1 MQFVFIYEELSH
13 TMVTIKASRAI
24 FQWGHSQTQW
34 VVVTDDAESSIVAV
48 VGTKVFLTATAY
60 KSIATPAMVQKML
73 YGGVKWSAQPCDVTC
88 KCELYWLLTTF

>member
-34 VVVTDDAESSIVAV
+34 VVVTDDAESSIVAI

-73 YGGVKWSAQPCDVTC
+73 YSGVK
-88 KCELYWLLTTF
+88 